1 VAAALADRW
10 WAVGLRG
17 IAAILLG
24 IAAFAWPAITLFV
37 LVILFGAYALVDG
50 AFAAVAGVLGRSWLL
65 IVEGVLGV
73 VAGIVALVWP
83 GITAIALLFV
93 VAAWALVTGVAE
105 LAAAIRLR
113 RLIRNEW
120 LLVIGGVASV
130 VFAILLVVN
139 PRAGLLTIVWLIGAY
154 ALVFGVILVGLAYR
168 LRGSRGAGGVVRTVA

>member
-1 VAAALADRW
+1 MGAALADRW
-10 WAVGLRG
+10 WAIGLRG
-17 IAAILLG
+17 VAGILLG
-24 IAAFAWPAITLFV
+24 IAAFAWPGITLFV

-50 AFAAVAGVLGRSWLL
+50 VFALVAGALGRSWLL
-65 IVEGVLGV
+65 ILEGVLGV
-73 VAGIVALVWP
+73 VAGIIALVWP

-93 VAAWALVTGVAE
+93 VAAWALLTGVAE

-130 VFAILLVVN
+130 VFGILLVVN
-139 PRAGLLTIVWLIGAY
+139 PRAGLLALVWLVGAY

-168 LRGSRGAGGVVRTVA
+168 LRSSRGAGGVVRTVA